1 MITVAEFRR
10 AYQRHGLRYLSR
22 IFGVFAVGAA
32 VFFAV
37 WGLLEVFDQRD
48 GATLRA
54 EYAMAVAIIV
64 SLVAVGR
71 CVRDAEQHAHA
82 DARLLCPHCDSPL
95 GSYEGVIV
103 LASKNCPF
111 CGERVLDD

>member
-10 AYQRHGLRYLSR
+10 AYWRQGLRYLSR
-22 IFGVFAVGAA
+22 IVGVFTIGAG
-32 VFFAV
+32 VFFAL

-48 GATLRA
+48 GPSLRT

-71 CVRDAEQHAHA
+71 CVRDAEQHARA
-82 DARLLCPHCDSPL
+82 DARLICPHCDSPL

-103 LASKNCPF
+103 LRSRNCPF